1 MAFKMNKPSM
11 IKGTISHKTAI
22 NRSLD
27 KPPASSAFQKV
38 EPEDDVITREEKY
51 YKQEG
56 LPGFEYEGEW
66 TPDPNDPYSMIRKG
80 TKTTEV
86 SSSSK
91 SSGKKA
97 SKKDWAAFLETKE
110 GKEYLKR
117 KAEEKQ
123 SVTEEDVLRKPI
135 SQDIE
140 TIMPTLEQE
149 LGRPPVEV
157 PLIQPKRK
165 STGGGGKGNRKKSK
179 KEKKGTGI
187 SNIAGKAVDFVTSC
201 VGDVC
206 ELVPK
211 KVNPF
216 TGKRKGYSKVRKKSK
231 KRSRSRGAL
240 SGRG

>member
-80 TKTTEV
+80 TKTTTTPERDPDKPKM
-86 SSSSK
+86 SK
-91 SSGKKA
+91 EEYAKLIKTEAYKQRKK
-97 SKKDWAAFLETKE
+97 KKRRKET
-110 GKEYLKR
+110 
-117 KAEEKQ
+117 
-123 SVTEEDVLRKPI
+123 STTEEDVLRKPI